1 MANHVKVGDVLE
13 VVFARAS
20 RGVQTL
26 ELINGRRA
34 FAVDSGDAPLPGDR
48 WSVMVVGMNR
58 TRTVY
63 FVEPLNIV
71 ETTDGLGK
79 LLSAYSPVY
88 HEHIRT
94 TEAQLA
100 ALLSRT
106 AGDDEDLGEEAANE
120 EDAGERIVWI
130 NPDCSPEERAEAEE
144 FLAEFAPSLEEE
156 VALILDNAFLPEA
169 YVADCMGRFAAH

>member
-1 MANHVKVGDVLE
+1 MANHVKVGDVIE
-13 VVFARAS
+13 VVFAPAT

-26 ELINGRRA
+26 EPINGRRA
-34 FAVDSGDAPLPGDR
+34 FAIDSCDAPRPGDR
-48 WSVMVVGMNR
+48 WSVMVVGTNR

-63 FVEPLNIV
+63 FVEPLAVV

-88 HEHIRT
+88 HEPIRA

-106 AGDDEDLGEEAANE
+106 AGDDNDLEDGDANGEGE
-120 EDAGERIVWI
+120 GERIVWI
-130 NPDCSPEERAEAEE
+130 NPDCSAEELAEAED
-144 FLAEFAPSLEEE
+144 FLATFAPTVEEE
-156 VALILDNAFLPEA
+156 VADILANAFLPEA